1 MPGFIHDKLEIKFLI
16 LYITARVIEPSPFDT
31 VWDLA
36 MCDEG
41 VDYFDFAECLSDL
54 VRTEHLTLSADGLY
68 AITDKGLRNSR
79 ICESSLPY
87 SVRLR
92 CDKNLAACNRHLRR
106 KSQVKASTEKRP
118 NGTYTVRLEL
128 SDDMGSV
135 MDLRL
140 AIGPFW
146 EIRRDSFASD
156 RMELDAR
163 RGLPPSGRSAVPLAA
178 APLAARLAADS
189 GGGSFGPDPFPLG
202 QHNPHPRQ

>member
-16 LYITARVIEPSPFDT
+16 LYITARVIEPIPFDT

-92 CDKNLAACNRHLRR
+92 CDRSCAAQNETFPYPACRCGISRR
-106 KSQVKASTEKRP
+106 NVCGFT
-118 NGTYTVRLEL
+118 
-128 SDDMGSV
+128 
-135 MDLRL
+135 DLFSRC
-140 AIGPFW
+140 
-146 EIRRDSFASD
+146 
-156 RMELDAR
+156 
-163 RGLPPSGRSAVPLAA
+163 
-178 APLAARLAADS
+178 
-189 GGGSFGPDPFPLG
+189 
-202 QHNPHPRQ
+202 

>member
-16 LYITARVIEPSPFDT
+16 LYITARVIEPIPFDT

-92 CDKNLAACNRHLRR
+92 WAG
-106 KSQVKASTEKRP
+106 SETAS
-118 NGTYTVRLEL
+118 
-128 SDDMGSV
+128 GSPE
-135 MDLRL
+135 
-140 AIGPFW
+140 AP
-146 EIRRDSFASD
+146 APC
-156 RMELDAR
+156 
-163 RGLPPSGRSAVPLAA
+163 PPA
-178 APLAARLAADS
+178 APRSPADCVRRS
-189 GGGSFGPDPFPLG
+189 PP
-202 QHNPHPRQ
+202 